1 MSGQSYATAPAV
13 GTSLGLQALGTPTPV
28 PRAST
33 AVLHDIGR
41 AAVASLYD
49 ELALWPKPGLVSF
62 VDAGSH
68 RDMDATTFMRS
79 LFALRHYFPKMAVAG
94 AGGATGS
101 AFQAFEVVEA
111 IGIDAER
118 RMLRATG
125 GVNTHRGAI
134 FTLGLL
140 CASAG
145 ALRAQGRPAGPVAV
159 RETLRTLWGEALRA
173 RRVGAVGENG
183 AKAAKGAN
191 GSNGQR
197 AAVRD
202 GLRGARDEAALA
214 FPTVFECA
222 VPALAQA
229 RRQRLDDRHAR
240 VQALFHIIAVLDDT
254 NLAHRG
260 GLAGLR
266 WAQAAARGFLSA
278 GGAARPDALE
288 HAAAI
293 HRDFV
298 ARRLSPGGAADV
310 LAAVCLLERIGE
322 RADES
327 SGACT
332 TACSGPCTTERSG
345 TCTTERSG
353 ACTTACSGPCTTER
367 SCACTTERTAER
379 ISAPITEHIPE
390 LVGASR

>member
-13 GTSLGLQALGTPTPV
+13 GTSLGLQGLRTLRTPGTPTPA
-28 PRAST
+28 PRAPI

-41 AAVASLYD
+41 AAIASLYD

-94 AGGATGS
+94 AAGATGS
-101 AFQAFEVVEA
+101 AFPAFPAFEVLES

-125 GVNTHRGAI
+125 GVNTHRGAV

-159 RETLRTLWGEALRA
+159 RETLRTHWGEALRE
-173 RRVGAVGENG
+173 RRVGVNAEKG
-183 AKAAKGAN
+183 AKRAN

-197 AAVRD
+197 AALRD
-202 GLRGARDEAALA
+202 GLRGAGDEAALA
-214 FPTVFECA
+214 FPTVCECA

-240 VQALFHIIAVLDDT
+240 VQTLFHIIAVLDDT

-322 RADES
+322 RADERRS
-327 SGACT
+327 QCGGACT
-332 TACSGPCTTERSG
+332 TERTAEHITECSGV
-345 TCTTERSG
+345 CTTERSG
-353 ACTTACSGPCTTER
+353 ACTTERIGPCTTE
-367 SCACTTERTAER
+367 
-379 ISAPITEHIPE
+379 PIPE
-390 LVGASR
+390 PIPEPVGASR